1 MNLQWP
7 GSRYNYPAI

>member
-1 MNLQWP
+1 MNLQLP